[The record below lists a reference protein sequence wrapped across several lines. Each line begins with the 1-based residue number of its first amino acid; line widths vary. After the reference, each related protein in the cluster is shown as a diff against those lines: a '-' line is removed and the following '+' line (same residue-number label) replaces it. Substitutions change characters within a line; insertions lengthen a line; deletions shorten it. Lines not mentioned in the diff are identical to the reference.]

1 MTPTRKDVINQSTI
15 SHRFVLW
22 SGLIVIVSP
31 LAENELQQQNIIK
44 YPYCCSTFHHLLD
57 KYLAVSLV
65 HCFSLSL
72 LLLLFPPSCPPS
84 SPSPSAGRNSSGCWW
99 SFNKQHIFRTFYFNR
114 YIALKSPHKLS
125 PKIFMTKND
134 TLLFAPSKW
143 LGIPT
148 SETIKLESSWGCH
161 LGWVLPL

>member
-1 MTPTRKDVINQSTI
+1 MSSTRAPSATGLFSGAGSLSLSHHWQRMSCNNKTSSNIHIVAST
-15 SHRFVLW
+15 S
-22 SGLIVIVSP
+22 
-31 LAENELQQQNIIK
+31 
-44 YPYCCSTFHHLLD
+44 HHLLD

-99 SFNKQHIFRTFYFNR
+99 SFNKQHIFRTFYFNT

-143 LGIPT
+143 LGIPS